1 MRLLRVVR
9 LCDASIVGSGVE
21 RGRLHGFRAEWVH
34 GHLDT
39 QRATE
44 ALEAARRDWQ
54 RVRDVD
60 DAQFDDEDL
69 RRTQTGVDA
78 ASERLA
84 QVKAVLAEQFDR
96 FCG

>member
-21 RGRLHGFRAEWVH
+21 QGRLHGFRVEWVH

-44 ALEAARRDWQ
+44 ALEAAQRDWQ
-54 RVRDVD
+54 RVRDGAGVH
-60 DAQFDDEDL
+60 FDDEEL
-69 RRTQTGVDA
+69 RRTQHGVDA